1 MDALDDLLT
10 AYDSQIRATETTNL
24 GPGVH
29 VESDGPVVRV
39 VGRHQGFISAPV
51 DLRIEGEALAA
62 LVVRQRDYFAA
73 RGEGVEWKTR
83 DHDRP
88 AEVFEQ
94 LRAAGFEAEES
105 ETVLIGQA
113 ANLAGVPSPLPHG
126 VRIRQTT
133 AEADLRAIA
142 AMESVVW
149 GEDLSWMGD
158 DLIARVGLGPD
169 VIAVLVAE
177 AGGQVVSAAWLVANP
192 GTDFA
197 GLWGG
202 STLADWRRRGLYR
215 ALVTK
220 RAKLAASW
228 GVTYL
233 HVDASE
239 DSRPI
244 LERLG
249 FVAVTTTTPFVW
261 KPSPHVEAT
270 GAG

>member
-1 MDALDDLLT
+1 
-10 AYDSQIRATETTNL
+10 
-24 GPGVH
+24 
-29 VESDGPVVRV
+29 
-39 VGRHQGFISAPV
+39 
-51 DLRIEGEALAA
+51 
-62 LVVRQRDYFAA
+62 
-73 RGEGVEWKTR
+73 
-83 DHDRP
+83 
-88 AEVFEQ
+88 
-94 LRAAGFEAEES
+94 
-105 ETVLIGQA
+105 
-113 ANLAGVPSPLPHG
+113 
-126 VRIRQTT
+126 
-133 AEADLRAIA
+133 
-142 AMESVVW
+142 
-149 GEDLSWMGD
+149 
-158 DLIARVGLGPD
+158 
-169 VIAVLVAE
+169 LVAE